1 MDMPELREL
10 RADEVT
16 LNIDPK
22 SFGFRST
29 AELEP
34 LSEIVGQPRAL
45 RAFDLGTGIRHP
57 NYHIYVAGLVGT
69 GRAELIS
76 HALRQRISDH
86 SVPPDWIYVNHFDE
100 PDYPLAI
107 SLPAGQG
114 VQLRHDVDNL
124 IEQLKDS
131 LPKAFKEEDFG
142 REKERLRQVYRKKN
156 EDVFEKLEQLA
167 NQYHMAVQQLPDAQI
182 LFIPL
187 KDGRPVTQEEAEQL
201 SPEEMESIES
211 HQEELMQLA
220 ERVMQEQREIQRQ
233 LSIDVREVARRFA
246 RQLIE
251 PLVSDLQKKFDH
263 PKLSAWFDR
272 FQEHVIEHLNRF
284 RDISEMPPQMAAMML
299 SEGGPD
305 PEQRFL
311 DYRVNVVVDNSQRKE
326 PPIIVEDSPN
336 YRNLFGA
343 IERVVDRAGRVITN
357 FTRIKAGSLLEAN
370 GGYLIVNLMDAL
382 IEPFVWK
389 ELKRALKSQSLE
401 IQIQDPFSLFTVSA
415 LQPEPIPLSV
425 RIVALG
431 EPLIYHLLSLH
442 DEDFREIFRVKAD
455 FDSEMDLG
463 AETGQIYGQLV
474 RQLSEKE
481 ELLAFDAE
489 AVAELVRAGARLAS
503 DQTKVTSIFS
513 HVADVAREAS
523 FWASRKGAKLVGPED
538 IRQAVQERVFRSDLI
553 AEKIRDLIAEGT
565 LLIRTEGTRVGQ
577 VNGLAVADLGDYA
590 FGRPSRLTAS
600 VGVGTAGIINIER
613 ESRLSGRTFDKA
625 MLILEGYLRN
635 VYAGQQPL
643 ALSASIAM
651 EQSYGGIDGDS
662 ASVAELLCLLSALAD
677 VPLRQDLAVTGSVN
691 QWGEVQAIGGVNEKA
706 EGFFDVCR
714 EAGLSGTQ
722 GVCIPAANVRNLVLR
737 PDVVEAVR
745 QEQFHVWAVSS
756 VEEAI
761 ELFTGIP
768 AGTVSDEKSFHGRV
782 RYRLS
787 EIINSLR
794 QQKTTDTGR
803 VLWTP
808 GAPGESQP
816 DPRPPLPGQE
826 RIED

>member
-1 MDMPELREL
+1 MMDLPELREL
-10 RADEVT
+10 RADKVT

-29 AELEP
+29 AELQP

-45 RAFDLGTGIRHP
+45 RALDLGTGIRHP

-86 SVPPDWIYVNHFDE
+86 SIPPDWVYVNHFDE
-100 PDYPLAI
+100 PDCPLAI
-107 SLPAGQG
+107 SFPAGQG
-114 VQLRHDVDNL
+114 VQLRQDMDAL
-124 IEQLKDS
+124 IERLKDS

-142 REKERLRQVYRKKN
+142 REKEKLRQVYRKKG
-156 EDVFEKLEQLA
+156 EEVFEQLEKLA
-167 NQYHMAVQQLPDAQI
+167 DQYGMTVQQLPDGQMI
-182 LFIPL
+182 FIPL
-187 KDGRPVTQEEAEQL
+187 KDGTPITQEDAEKL
-201 SPEEMESIES
+201 SPEEIQAIEG
-211 HQEELMQLA
+211 HQDELMNLA
-220 ERVMQEQREIQRQ
+220 GRVMQEQREIQRQ

-251 PLVSDLQKKFDH
+251 PLVTELQQKFDH
-263 PKLSAWFDR
+263 SKLTKWLER
-272 FQEHVIEHLNRF
+272 FQEHVIENLNRF
-284 RDISEMPPQMAAMML
+284 RDISEMPPQIAAMR

-311 DYRVNVVVDNSQRKE
+311 DYRVNVIVDNSQRKE

-336 YRNLFGA
+336 YRNLFGT

-370 GGYLIVNLMDAL
+370 GGYLVVNLMDAL

-415 LQPEPIPLSV
+415 LQPEPIPLSI

-463 AETGQIYGQLV
+463 TETGQIYGQLV

-481 ELLAFDAE
+481 DLLAFDAE
-489 AVAELVRAGARLAS
+489 AIAELVGVGARLAS
-503 DQTKVTSIFS
+503 DQKKVTSIFS

-523 FWASRKGAKLVGPED
+523 FWASRKGENLVRPEHV
-538 IRQAVQERVFRSDLI
+538 RQAVQERVFRSDLI
-553 AEKIRDLIAEGT
+553 AEKIRDLIADGT
-565 LLIRTEGTRVGQ
+565 LLIRSEGTRIGQ
-577 VNGLAVADLGDYA
+577 INGLAVADLGDYA
-590 FGRPSRLTAS
+590 FGRPTRLTAS

-635 VYAGQQPL
+635 VYAGEQPL
-643 ALSASIAM
+643 ALSASLAM

-662 ASVAELLCLLSALAD
+662 ASVAELLCLLSALAE
-677 VPLRQDLAVTGSVN
+677 VPLRQDVAVTGSVN
-691 QWGEVQAIGGVNEKA
+691 QWGEVQAIGGVNEKV

-714 EAGLSGTQ
+714 QARFSGTE
-722 GVCIPAANVRNLVLR
+722 GVCIPAANVQHLVLR
-737 PDVVEAVR
+737 PDVVEAIR
-745 QEQFHVWAVSS
+745 QEQFHLWAVSRFDQ
-756 VEEAI
+756 AI

-768 AGTVSDEKSFHGRV
+768 AGDVSDEKSFHGRV
-782 RYRLS
+782 RHRLS
-787 EIINSLR
+787 EITNSLR

-803 VLWTP
+803 LLWTP
-808 GAPGESQP
+808 GAPGDLPP

-826 RIED
+826 